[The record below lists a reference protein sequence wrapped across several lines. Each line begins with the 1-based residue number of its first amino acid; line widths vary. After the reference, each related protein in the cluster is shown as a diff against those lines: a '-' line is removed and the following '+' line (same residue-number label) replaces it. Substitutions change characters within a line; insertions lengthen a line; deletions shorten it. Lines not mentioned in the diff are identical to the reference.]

1 MIFQNF
7 FAYLSRDQQHSNG
20 DVQTY
25 AADSLEFK
33 LLMAYT
39 RKRRPAD
46 TLLQQDV
53 PSSPQPAE
61 DDRKPKKNKRK
72 KRLSFL
78 LKCIKPQTDEPADVQ
93 QPATLAG
100 EYEI

>member
-1 MIFQNF
+1 M
-7 FAYLSRDQQHSNG
+7 SRDQQHSNG

-33 LLMAYT
+33 LLMAYA

-53 PSSPQPAE
+53 PSSPQPA
-61 DDRKPKKNKRK
+61 DSKPKKKKRK
-72 KRLSFL
+72 KRLSFF
-78 LKCIKPQTDEPADVQ
+78 LKCIKPQTDEPANVL

-100 EYEI
+100 EYEILYWFK